1 MGTIK
6 TTNIET
12 ITGSGTLTL
21 GQSGETI
28 SVPSGAT
35 INLSNATQTGVGGEN
50 TPAFRAT
57 MASAQSI
64 PTSTYTLLNYDT
76 VDYNTG
82 VTYNTTDKTFTVPSG
97 QAGKYYFMAAT
108 MLLYG
113 DNSGEYG
120 DMYIQKNGTDAIGR
134 RHVVEGDM
142 SRAGALTVSGFLNLA
157 VGDVIRARIWF
168 NQGDARSTST
178 GIWTFFSGY
187 KLIGV

>member
-1 MGTIK
+1 MTSIIKVNTIQDGGG
-6 TTNIET
+6 NVLLESN
-12 ITGSGTLTL
+12 GSGTLT
-21 GQSGETI
+21 TNNI
-28 SVPSGAT
+28 
-35 INLSNATQTGVGGEN
+35 GGDN

-64 PTSTYTLLNYDT
+64 PNATYTLLNYDT
-76 VDYNTG
+76 VDYNVG

-97 QAGKYYFMAAT
+97 QAGKYYFQAAT

-113 DNSGEYG
+113 DQGGEYG

-134 RHVVEGDM
+134 RHVVTGDLT
-142 SRAGALTVSGFLNLA
+142 RASALTVSGFLNLA
-157 VGDVIRARIWF
+157 AGDVIRARIWF
-168 NQGDARSTST
+168 NQGDARSTNI